1 MPTSNAPPVLRPIS
15 ATRATVTLTNVNGHH
30 PTGAEARSSSRPAA
44 PDASTA
50 AHTGSDHAATVRRG
64 ASSSGAAADAGVGRV
79 VRMVQVS
86 FWWRRAR

>member
-1 MPTSNAPPVLRPIS
+1 MLRPIR

-44 PDASTA
+44 ADASTA

-64 ASSSGAAADAGVGRV
+64 VSCSGAAAGAGVGRV
-79 VRMVQVS
+79 VRIGQVS
-86 FWWRRAR
+86 FWWSRVR